1 MTRKTVRIDYKALN
15 EKVKQD
21 AQNKP
26 SKHGGRGRPV
36 ENQVV
41 GVERRN

>member
-1 MTRKTVRIDYKALN
+1 MTRKVVKIDYKAL
-15 EKVKQD
+15 EKKASEM

>member
-1 MTRKTVRIDYKALN
+1 MSKQKGKYAHLA
-15 EKVKQD
+15 EKVRQD

-26 SKHGGRGRPV
+26 TKHGGRGRPV

-41 GVERRN
+41 GSERRN

>member
-1 MTRKTVRIDYKALN
+1 MGKQGKYKHLE

-21 AQNKP
+21 VQNKP
-26 SKHGGRGRPV
+26 SKHGGRGRPT

-41 GVERRN
+41 GTERRN